1 MTEGSS
7 ESSYELGSRCFRTIP
22 RRGVVLTDSSHGSA
36 YLSQFREG
44 AQNRDLIFTDSR
56 NTTAPVV
63 DRARADVRLA
73 RLCRAEAAECRARKG
88 AACAGVPAA
97 RAAAIGRRA
106 WVVTAGRVGARTPC
120 WRSRSGW
127 LADVV
132 AWADSPEG
140 VAARQQ
146 VHVSRQLLASV
157 VEAAA
162 ALADH
167 ETGRNLAAAFD
178 TIASAAGCSR
188 KSVQTALHLLADHA
202 GLAVESFRGG
212 RWDGRCRTSVW
223 HLVSRPEPVDIFQSP
238 PSRRDRRS
246 VTVSNCVPSAA
257 SAAPRL
263 KIPPIVDGAHRRQRK
278 RRPPGAANISPE
290 ARRIGAWL
298 AGHSQGMYHAP
309 WRTDR
314 DHSGGLAIALDRS
327 GLDLT
332 AWSGPT
338 IAAAFDADMRQRG
351 WYWPH
356 RIEHPAAFLAARLR
370 RLPERPDGPT
380 RDGGYAAGRD
390 RASGSTRST
399 PMPAPHVSEPPRPP
413 LTDVQRARI
422 SAAQEGFRTHMA
434 HRLQAAAPLPPP
446 LGSVAVTATLA
457 PAGDACSACGGSG
470 GVVRPWLPLARRIV
484 CKTCWDTAGQHTDHP
499 STPTRLTDTRRT
511 R

>member
-1 MTEGSS
+1 M
-7 ESSYELGSRCFRTIP
+7 
-22 RRGVVLTDSSHGSA
+22 TDSSHGSA
-36 YLSQFREG
+36 YLSQIREG

-88 AACAGVPAA
+88 AACAGVPTA

-132 AWADSPEG
+132 AWADSTEG

-146 VHVSRQLLASV
+146 VHVSRRLLGSIV
-157 VEAAA
+157 AAA
-162 ALADH
+162 ATLADH
-167 ETGRNLAAAFD
+167 ATGRNLAAAFD
-178 TIASAAGCSR
+178 TVAAAAGCSR
-188 KSVQTALHLLADHA
+188 KSVQTVLHLLASA
-202 GLAVESFRGG
+202 GWAVEGFRGG
-212 RWDGRCRTSVW
+212 RWDGQCRTSVW
-223 HLVSRPEPVDIFQSP
+223 HLVSRAEPIRIFQSP
-238 PSRRDRRS
+238 PSRRDRGS
-246 VTVSNCVPSAA
+246 VMVSNHVPSAA
-257 SAAPRL
+257 SAAPPRTQPL
-263 KIPPIVDGAHRRQRK
+263 DEDGARRRRRK
-278 RRPPGAANISPE
+278 RRPPGAVDISPE

-298 AGHSQGMYHAP
+298 AGHSQGMYHTP

-327 GLDLT
+327 GLDLS
-332 AWSGPT
+332 AWSGPS

-370 RLPERPDGPT
+370 RLPVRPDGPT
-380 RDGGYAAGRD
+380 RDGGCAAGLD
-390 RASGSTRST
+390 KAARATRPT
-399 PMPAPHVSEPPRPP
+399 PARHVAAEPPRPP
-413 LTDVQRARI
+413 LTDAQRARI

-434 HRLQAAAPLPPP
+434 HRPQAAEPLPPQL
-446 LGSVAVTATLA
+446 LGSVTAIATLP
-457 PAGDACSACGGSG
+457 PAEDACSACGGAG

-499 STPTRLTDTRRT
+499 STPTHETDTRRT